1 MQNILIVGLGAIG
14 AIYAS
19 IFYDKKLNLKILVDE
34 NRLERYKKEK
44 TVINNREYDF
54 EYILPND
61 NFKPD
66 LILIAVKSDGFSWAK
81 NNIKNFIGKDTII
94 MSLLNGITS
103 EDELFELYP
112 KANILHSFYIGV
124 ASVRNGRNI
133 TFRGYGNLVF
143 GAIDKRF
150 LPYQNSAQ
158 KLFDKC
164 DINYVISPDIK
175 FDMWRKLMLN
185 VALNE
190 VTAGYNLNYGALQ
203 ESPKAL
209 NLCEN
214 LMKEV
219 QALAKF
225 EGVEI
230 TESAK
235 QEGMNIVMKQV
246 PSAETSMLQDVKAGR
261 KTEVDAFAGEVIK
274 RAEKYGLDVPYCRE
288 IYTLIK
294 DKEKSFTQ

>member
-1 MQNILIVGLGAIG
+1 MKNILLVGLGAIG

-19 IFYDKKLNLKILVDE
+19 IFYDKNLNLKILVDKD
-34 NRLERYKKEK
+34 RFERYKNEK
-44 TVINNREYDF
+44 TIINGKQYDF

-61 NFKPD
+61 NFEAD
-66 LILIAVKSDGFSWAK
+66 LILIAVKADGFSWVK
-81 NNIKNFIGKDTII
+81 NNIKNFIGKETII

-103 EDELFELYP
+103 EEELFKAYP
-112 KANILHSFYIGV
+112 NANILHSFYIGN

-133 TFRGYGNLVF
+133 IFKGCGNLVF
-143 GAIDKRF
+143 GAIDKKF
-150 LPYQNSAQ
+150 LPCQE
-158 KLFDKC
+158 KIRKFFDEN
-164 DINYVISPDIK
+164 DVNYVVSSDIK

-190 VTAGYNLNYGALQ
+190 VTAGYDLNYGKLQNSSWALQ
-203 ESPKAL
+203 K
-209 NLCEN
+209 CEN

-219 QALAKF
+219 QAIAKF

-235 QEGMNIVMKQV
+235 QEGMNIVMKQA
-246 PSAETSMLQDVKAGR
+246 PDAQTSMLQDVRAGR

-294 DKEKSFTQ
+294 NKENGVR